1 MYFMKTQ
8 TLFRPATIDDCYK
21 IAQLFSMAS
30 DGVANYMWS
39 TLTKDYPGL
48 TPIEI
53 GSKRYANDQ
62 SVFSYK
68 SCIVAERDGEV
79 IGMMAT
85 YPIEEASESNSKATT
100 ELKEL
105 SDEPDILAPYSMEAP
120 GTWYI
125 CALAL
130 FPEFRGQ
137 GLGTQF
143 LSIARQ
149 QAQEKGFQELSLLC
163 FEQNTG
169 AMKLYQRNGFKVIDR
184 AAIVPHKLI
193 HCTGDVLL
201 MTTPASVA

>member
-1 MYFMKTQ
+1 MKIQ
-8 TLFRPATIDDCYK
+8 TPFRPARIDDCYK

-30 DGVANYMWS
+30 DGVADYVWS
-39 TLTKDYPGL
+39 RLTKDYPGL
-48 TPIEI
+48 TPLEI

-68 SCIVAERDGEV
+68 SCIVAERNGEV

-85 YPIEEASESNSKATT
+85 YPIEEASENNSEATT
-100 ELKEL
+100 ESKEP
-105 SDEPDILAPYSMEAP
+105 SNEPDILAPYNMEAP

-143 LSIARQ
+143 LSIAHQ

-169 AMKLYQRNGFKVIDR
+169 AMRLYERNGFKVIDR
-184 AAIVPHKLI
+184 APVLPHKLI
-193 HCTGDVLL
+193 HYTGDVLL
-201 MTTPASVA
+201 MTAPS

>member
-1 MYFMKTQ
+1 MEITPTQ
-8 TLFRPATIDDCYK
+8 EKETHD
-21 IAQLFSMAS
+21 
-30 DGVANYMWS
+30 V
-39 TLTKDYPGL
+39 
-48 TPIEI
+48 
-53 GSKRYANDQ
+53 
-62 SVFSYK
+62 
-68 SCIVAERDGEV
+68 VAEHDGEV
-79 IGMMAT
+79 IGMMVT
-85 YPIEEASESNSKATT
+85 FPIEEASENNSKATT

-201 MTTPASVA
+201 MTTPPLPIPLSPALVSKQTSMSFNHNKG